1 MQVCRVALAAA
12 GVPAAPRH
20 HPPHH
25 HSLTQDVGP
34 NQLYTYYYLLIDL
47 LLLLS

>member
-12 GVPAAPRH
+12 SVPAAPRH

-25 HSLTQDVGP
+25 HPLTQDVGP
-34 NQLYTYYYLLIDL
+34 HQLHTCYLLINL
-47 LLLLS
+47 LL